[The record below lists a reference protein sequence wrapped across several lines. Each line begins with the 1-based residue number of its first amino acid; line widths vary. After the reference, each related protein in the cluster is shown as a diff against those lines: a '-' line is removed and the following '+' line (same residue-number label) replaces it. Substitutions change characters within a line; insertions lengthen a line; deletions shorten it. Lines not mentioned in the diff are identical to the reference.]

1 MKRDG
6 VWTPARLVP
15 SFPHSMTPPPLPAP
29 ASAATAARVLHAGLT
44 ASAVAL
50 TALAWLF
57 RGALPLPD
65 GTGGAVTFAAYALAA
80 SGLLAGLAFRRLIP
94 ERSASQDV
102 DAWWRQHLPKAVAVW
117 AIGEGTVL
125 LGALVL
131 AVGGQIV
138 AAFAVVLAGFGV
150 LIATAPV
157 RLVS

>member
-1 MKRDG
+1 
-6 VWTPARLVP
+6 
-15 SFPHSMTPPPLPAP
+15 
-29 ASAATAARVLHAGLT
+29 
-44 ASAVAL
+44 
-50 TALAWLF
+50 
-57 RGALPLPD
+57 
-65 GTGGAVTFAAYALAA
+65 VTFAAYALAA

-150 LIATAPV
+150 LVAAAPG
-157 RLVS
+157 RLGS

>member
-1 MKRDG
+1 
-6 VWTPARLVP
+6 
-15 SFPHSMTPPPLPAP
+15 MTPPPAPTP
-29 ASAATAARVLHAGLT
+29 ASLGTAAKVLHATLCATAGLI
-44 ASAVAL
+44 AGVS
-50 TALAWLF
+50 WLY
-57 RGALPLPD
+57 RGTFVLPD

-94 ERSASQDV
+94 ERGTSQDL

-117 AIGEGTVL
+117 AIGEGTVI

-131 AVGGQIV
+131 AVGGQLI

-150 LIATAPV
+150 LVATAPG